1 MKNKVRSPRSLGGGM
16 FGQDTNQQMPV
27 GSPTAQ
33 NPSML
38 DNVTPQ
44 DFQIGSAADPAQ
56 NTAQDVPQAQA
67 PVAAPV
73 YTPPAPMM
81 DINSP
86 QTPASDPFAQ
96 NPITTPADQPV
107 VQDQFAAEPVS
118 PFLGTSPSGPVEP
131 PVDPAASASDDHASY
146 MSAITDDAQASTSGA
161 DSPVD
166 HDKLADMKRQA
177 LEHLEPLADHID
189 GTAEERFRTTMMMVQ
204 ANDNHTLLDKALA
217 AAKEITDDKERAQA
231 MLDIINEINYFSQL
245 PKN

>member
-1 MKNKVRSPRSLGGGM
+1 M

-44 DFQIGSAADPAQ
+44 DFQIGSAADPVQ
-56 NTAQDVPQAQA
+56 NTPPVQD

-86 QTPASDPFAQ
+86 QPPASDPFAQ
-96 NPITTPADQPV
+96 NPIVTPTEQIVNPDQPV
-107 VQDQFAAEPVS
+107 ADPVS

-131 PVDPAASASDDHASY
+131 PAADPTTPTEDDHASY
-146 MSAITDDAQASTSGA
+146 MSAISDDAQPATSGP
-161 DSPVD
+161 DTPVD
-166 HDKLADMKRQA
+166 HDKLADMKREA